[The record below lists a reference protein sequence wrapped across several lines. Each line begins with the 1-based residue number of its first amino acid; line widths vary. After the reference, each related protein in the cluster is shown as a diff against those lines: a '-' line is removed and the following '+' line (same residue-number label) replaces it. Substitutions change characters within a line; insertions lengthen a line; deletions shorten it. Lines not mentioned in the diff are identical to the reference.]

1 LLGKDNE
8 NQILLGNIARK
19 LAHIHSLRVPIERNP
34 NLIFELM
41 RKYLQEGY
49 KKFPFE
55 ELLPKFK
62 CNTLLGTNL
71 IQEIEWI
78 EKCVKDSKSPV
89 VFTHN
94 DFRQSNIEEEFDSKL
109 TFIDYEY
116 SGYTFR
122 AMDFGIFFT
131 EFNRTSLLFQEFP
144 EEEKVIN
151 FLEEYHRESIEIFGK
166 NFSDDKR
173 NSLKSLLIE
182 TKVSYIFQVLY
193 MVLFLNEMI
202 GYNENSFFTNAFGRT
217 DEFVINGFN
226 CTMKI

>member
-1 LLGKDNE
+1 
-8 NQILLGNIARK
+8 
-19 LAHIHSLRVPIERNP
+19 
-34 NLIFELM
+34 M
-41 RKYLQEGY
+41 
-49 KKFPFE
+49 
-55 ELLPKFK
+55 
-62 CNTLLGTNL
+62 